1 MQTFIRKSS
10 AIYLAF
16 IILLRVMA
24 MPLSLLDY
32 SLHREYIATHLC
44 ENRSNLEIHCG
55 GTCFLHKQLTKSSEN
70 PAESGNQKGNTKILI
85 IDFLETH
92 HGLSLGGMVVS
103 SEYKMDP
110 KPDQLTDPLSG
121 NIFHPPIA

>member
-1 MQTFIRKSS
+1 MHTFIRQSS
-10 AIYLAF
+10 AVYLAF

-32 SLHREYIATHLC
+32 SLHREFIATHLC
-44 ENRSNLEIHCG
+44 ENRSNLEMHCG
-55 GTCFLHKQLTKSSEN
+55 GTCFLHKQLTKGSEN
-70 PAESGNQKGNTKILI
+70 PESGNQKGNTKILV

-92 HGLSLGGMVVS
+92 HWPMLGGVVVS
-103 SEYKMDP
+103 SVYKMDSN
-110 KPDQLTDPLSG
+110 PDQMTDPLSG